1 MSSTTANVVR
11 NIFKE
16 MGTLFPNIAK
26 TPNEKAISVAIGMA
40 LPLRKSLPLPIY
52 INNKTG
58 ITIPPIA
65 ATIGNNACFMEVNS
79 PTNTS
84 LFISSPIEKKKI
96 AINASLINSITVIGC
111 PLWLNKLK
119 SPNCKDIGC
128 AHQEKYIS
136 AIGEL
141 AMIKANNVA
150 TIKTLPP
157 LA

>member
-1 MSSTTANVVR
+1 MD
-11 NIFKE
+11 
-16 MGTLFPNIAK
+16 
-26 TPNEKAISVAIGMA
+26 
-40 LPLRKSLPLPIY
+40 
-52 INNKTG
+52 
-58 ITIPPIA
+58 
-65 ATIGNNACFMEVNS
+65 VNS